1 MFTPRSEL
9 AKSLLTRLDN
19 ESKQG
24 FVPSRGQAQEHITLH
39 QRVLAYREAHT
50 TE

>member
-1 MFTPRSEL
+1 MITPRSEL
-9 AKSLLTRLDN
+9 AISLLTRLDT

-24 FVPSRGQAQEHITLH
+24 FIPSREQAQEHITLH
-39 QRVLAYREAHT
+39 QRVLAYRDAHT